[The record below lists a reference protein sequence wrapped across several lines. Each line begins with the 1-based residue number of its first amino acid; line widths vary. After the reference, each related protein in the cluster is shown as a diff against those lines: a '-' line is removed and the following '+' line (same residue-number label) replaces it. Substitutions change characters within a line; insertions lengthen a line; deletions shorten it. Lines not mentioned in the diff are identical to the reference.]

1 MPLYIAVL
9 NCAVLF
15 LSKDICVWYVR
26 GCVDCGLVFCWRPLK
41 FDICATE
48 LKQLLHASW
57 LFFCFLLNFH
67 FLRGFMNWLPKNRLG
82 EPKACLLAES
92 IRRSLQLFRCF

>member
-57 LFFCFLLNFH
+57 LFL
-67 FLRGFMNWLPKNRLG
+67 FMNWLPKNRLG